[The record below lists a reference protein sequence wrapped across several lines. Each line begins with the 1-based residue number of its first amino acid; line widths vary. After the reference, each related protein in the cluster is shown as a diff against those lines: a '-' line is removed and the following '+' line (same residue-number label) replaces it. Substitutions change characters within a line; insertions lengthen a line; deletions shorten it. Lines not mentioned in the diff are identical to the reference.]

1 MLSWDDQRPEPIAF
15 DYCYGDDEIHEVFS
29 SQQIHSHVVLAPG
42 ITPVWIPAPRLV
54 TLPCYS
60 V

>member
-1 MLSWDDQRPEPIAF
+1 MEPIAF
-15 DYCYGDDEIHEVFS
+15 DDGYGDDGVHEVFS
-29 SQQIHSHVVLAPG
+29 SQQIHAYVVSALS
-42 ITPVWIPAPRLV
+42 ITPVWIPALRPV